1 MVSAAGTTT
10 DLGVTLDDYSVGG
23 DVAVG
28 SGKVFV
34 ALADRIAVANSR
46 GELTG
51 SITDL
56 PGAVGLA
63 TAPDGRRVYAALHDS
78 NEVAEIDAADLTITR
93 RIDLAAYP
101 CPTNLS
107 ISGDRLWVGYG
118 CRDQDTG
125 GVLSLDLSTSAPQPT
140 LLTSGRYG
148 APVIAVAGNTLVF
161 GDSGLSPSDLLVYD
175 VSDTPAT
182 FRGEIDGHTY
192 GTSNLQ
198 DLAITA
204 DGSMVIS
211 AFGYPERY
219 EAWDTTNLTKVR
231 TYGEAPFPTFAG
243 YPVGVVISPDG
254 DRIAGGWTAGPERG
268 ITLYD
273 AETTTKL
280 YGRDNPIGAVVK
292 GSLAFSGTDVFC
304 VLREYSTNRLYLWR
318 YAGNSP
324 TTSAIA
330 LMPPPAGT
338 LWKPLTLTG
347 RLTLADESTPGVQ
360 EIEVSRRLPNG
371 TNQPLKDVTTALDG
385 TFTITD
391 TPPVTGDI
399 SYDMVWEGL
408 EDVTG
413 STASVTVTVD
423 KTEATLT
430 LTGPTRATVGEQFQI
445 SGSVK
450 IRNLGPFPPARLQLL
465 RTVANNHGTSTTT
478 LYVETALG
486 DGSFSYVDTPTKQ
499 GLYTYSVKWPGDDN
513 TKPTQATHVV
523 KVVRGRG

>member
-1 MVSAAGTTT
+1 MGRLGALGGTLAVAASLLTAVAPMVSAAGTTT
-10 DLGVTLDDYSVGG
+10 YLGVTLDDYSVGG

-34 ALADRIAVANSR
+34 ALADPIAVANSR

-101 CPTNLS
+101 CPTTS
-107 ISGDRLWVGYG
+107 QFRGTDCGSDYG
-118 CRDQDTG
+118 CHDQDTG

-182 FRGEIDGHTY
+182 LRGEIDGHTY

-219 EAWDTTNLTKVR
+219 GKPGHYKPDQS
-231 TYGEAPFPTFAG
+231 TYRR
-243 YPVGVVISPDG
+243 GVIPD
-254 DRIAGGWTAGPERG
+254 
-268 ITLYD
+268 
-273 AETTTKL
+273 
-280 YGRDNPIGAVVK
+280 
-292 GSLAFSGTDVFC
+292 
-304 VLREYSTNRLYLWR
+304 
-318 YAGNSP
+318 
-324 TTSAIA
+324 
-330 LMPPPAGT
+330 
-338 LWKPLTLTG
+338 
-347 RLTLADESTPGVQ
+347 
-360 EIEVSRRLPNG
+360 
-371 TNQPLKDVTTALDG
+371 
-385 TFTITD
+385 
-391 TPPVTGDI
+391 
-399 SYDMVWEGL
+399 
-408 EDVTG
+408 
-413 STASVTVTVD
+413 
-423 KTEATLT
+423 
-430 LTGPTRATVGEQFQI
+430 
-445 SGSVK
+445 
-450 IRNLGPFPPARLQLL
+450 
-465 RTVANNHGTSTTT
+465 
-478 LYVETALG
+478 
-486 DGSFSYVDTPTKQ
+486 
-499 GLYTYSVKWPGDDN
+499 
-513 TKPTQATHVV
+513 
-523 KVVRGRG
+523 VRGLPGGSGYQPGRRPHRWRLDSRT